1 MSTLQLQVP
10 ANKAVTPPLQP
21 FKISLVNYPGKPA
34 VICHRRCIVFNP
46 MPREHILVPGE
57 WNLDNGK
64 GINNKDILRR
74 GTNKDI
80 LRRGTSKDTIKEG
93 TRDINSR
100 DMNKGDIIRDTI
112 RGMLLGLVLDMNPRA
127 TRVIVL
133 LDQAE

>member
-1 MSTLQLQVP
+1 
-10 ANKAVTPPLQP
+10 
-21 FKISLVNYPGKPA
+21 
-34 VICHRRCIVFNP
+34 

-93 TRDINSR
+93 TTDINSR
-100 DMNKGDIIRDTI
+100 DTNKGDIIRDTI

>member
-1 MSTLQLQVP
+1 
-10 ANKAVTPPLQP
+10 
-21 FKISLVNYPGKPA
+21 
-34 VICHRRCIVFNP
+34 

-74 GTNKDI
+74 GT
-80 LRRGTSKDTIKEG
+80 SKDTIKEG

-100 DMNKGDIIRDTI
+100 DTNKGAIIRDTI